1 MSASA
6 LPGKCLVLTSG
17 GLDSTVLLYTAIATF
32 GKSNVYMLN
41 MYYGQKH
48 DVEIDMARW
57 HAKHLG
63 LEDHYIEKDIST
75 IFHGLENASAL
86 LRGSAKQIA
95 HESYAEQ
102 LKNTDV
108 VSAYV
113 PYRNGMLLS
122 IATAIAYSL
131 GCNNVAYGAH
141 ADDAV
146 RRNNGSGAA
155 AYPDCTEDFIKAQ
168 ARAIEEGTDHKVHLW
183 APLWN
188 LNKSQVVMK
197 GVETC
202 MTREEFQ
209 FTHSCYEGTLGGCHT
224 CGTCRD
230 REAALDANDF
240 TRGVGQSGKE
250 R

>member
-1 MSASA
+1 MS
-6 LPGKCLVLTSG
+6 KCLVLTSG
-17 GLDSTVLLYTAIATF
+17 GLDSTVLLYKAIAEH

-48 DVEIDMARW
+48 DIEIEMARW
-57 HAKHLG
+57 QAEHLG

-86 LRGSAKQIA
+86 LKGSAKTIA

-113 PYRNGMLLS
+113 PYRNGLLLS
-122 IATAIAYSL
+122 IAAGIAYSL
-131 GCNNVAYGAH
+131 GCDIVAYGAH

-146 RRNNGSGAA
+146 RRENGGA
-155 AYPDCTEDFIKAQ
+155 AYPDCTKEFIDAQ
-168 ARAIEEGTDHKVHLW
+168 RKAIEEGTGGKVTLW
-183 APLWN
+183 SPLWN
-188 LNKSQVVMK
+188 LNKAEVVGEGLK
-197 GVETC
+197 SL
-202 MTREEFQ
+202 MTRDEFQ
-209 FTHSCYEGTLGGCHT
+209 HTHSCYEGTPGGCHT

-230 REAALDANDF
+230 REAALDYHPQ
-240 TRGVGQSGKE
+240 TVGVGQSGKE